1 MSPNLRAE
9 KYLKDM
15 LKIIA
20 IGKMKNK
27 PLEELANEYRK
38 RLSKYDKLEIA
49 ELKDASVEKEGEKIL
64 EGLKGAKGKIYAMAE
79 EGKTMSSEE
88 FSEMLEKD
96 LMASGSSI
104 FIIGGPYGLSK
115 EVKEAAHCLFS
126 LSKMTFTH
134 EWARTILLEQL
145 YRAKSISAGS
155 GYHHK

>member
-1 MSPNLRAE
+1 MRAE

-49 ELKDASVEKEGEKIL
+49 ELKDAGVEKEGEKIL
-64 EGLKGAKGKIYAMAE
+64 EVLKGTKGKIYAMAE

-88 FSEMLEKD
+88 FSETLEKD
-96 LMASGSSI
+96 LMANGSSI

-115 EVKEAAHCLFS
+115 EVKESAHCLFS

>member
-1 MSPNLRAE
+1 
-9 KYLKDM
+9 
-15 LKIIA
+15 
-20 IGKMKNK
+20 MKNK

-49 ELKDASVEKEGEKIL
+49 ELKDAGVEKEGEKIL
-64 EGLKGAKGKIYAMAE
+64 EVLKGAKGKIYAMAE

-88 FSEMLEKD
+88 FSETLEKD
-96 LMASGSSI
+96 LMANGSSI

>member
-1 MSPNLRAE
+1 
-9 KYLKDM
+9 M

-49 ELKDASVEKEGEKIL
+49 ELKDAGVEKEGEKIL
-64 EGLKGAKGKIYAMAE
+64 EVLKGAKGKIYAMAE

-88 FSEMLEKD
+88 FSETLEKD

-115 EVKEAAHCLFS
+115 EVKETAHCLFS

>member
-1 MSPNLRAE
+1 
-9 KYLKDM
+9 M

-20 IGKMKNK
+20 VGKMKSK

-38 RLSKYDKLEIA
+38 RVSKYDKLEIV
-49 ELKDASVEKEGEKIL
+49 ELKDMGVEKEGEKML
-64 EGLKGAKGKIYAMAE
+64 EILKGAKGKIYAMGE
-79 EGKTMSSEE
+79 EGKTQTSEE
-88 FSEMLEKD
+88 FSEILEKD
-96 LMASGSSI
+96 LMENGASI

-115 EVKEAAHCLFS
+115 KVKLTAHRIFS

-134 EWARTILLEQL
+134 EWARAILLEQL